1 MITFDYL
8 AIYVLIFVQHSPTQW
23 AMLICVLMEDFSSS
37 PHLLSEGSGST
48 ASLREANVSLGQ
60 QVPIQSWPLI
70 DQLYA
75 DRTSKSIEKMT
86 TP

>member
-1 MITFDYL
+1 MSCFRI
-8 AIYVLIFVQHSPTQW
+8 ATQW
-23 AMLICVLMEDFSSS
+23 AMLISVLMGFLIITA
-37 PHLLSEGSGST
+37 PPVEGSGST
-48 ASLREANVSLGQ
+48 ASLREADVSLGQ